1 MSLGFFYHYSLAD
14 APSWKFDNVPGGN
27 FKLDAIRTH
36 SLSLT
41 FGWNF

>member
-1 MSLGFFYHYSLAD
+1 MSLGVFYHYSVAD
-14 APSWKFDNVPGGN
+14 SPSWKFEDAAGGD

-41 FGWNF
+41 LGWDF